1 MTLNVIIFID
11 TPTNLP
17 NSEPFPW
24 FSIDFTQLFQ
34 TFTFTLHSDQY
45 TLLLY
50 MLMHR
55 NQHFKMF
62 ILSRLNIDLLVID
75 IHLFQYL
82 IL

>member
-1 MTLNVIIFID
+1 MYQFKHTISNKD

-62 ILSRLNIDLLVID
+62 ILSRLNIDLLVI
-75 IHLFQYL
+75 Y
-82 IL
+82 